1 MSMMWVALFLKENK
15 TVMAQ
20 AAKVSGRNLA
30 QFFGASPF
38 LAGPFVVGS
47 RHFKFLRFS
56 AQNVFVIQ
64 PYLELQFK
72 WWKSVPQQNDL
83 ASVIVTPDGQQG
95 SLIIINK
102 PVVWRRK
109 SNVKKLRFFIYV
121 FFFQESESKEI
132 TSRGQ
137 TKREDFFS
145 SQELEE
151 ETGGGGGAPTKRE
164 GAVEEA
170 KGAEE
175 EEDLFFDDDF
185 PVDEL
190 LDSFTSAAPSSWNF
204 PEQNL
209 FCDIKLNLDH
219 FVWTVFRSD

>member
-1 MSMMWVALFLKENK
+1 M
-15 TVMAQ
+15 
-20 AAKVSGRNLA
+20 
-30 QFFGASPF
+30 
-38 LAGPFVVGS
+38 
-47 RHFKFLRFS
+47 
-56 AQNVFVIQ
+56 
-64 PYLELQFK
+64 
-72 WWKSVPQQNDL
+72 
-83 ASVIVTPDGQQG
+83 
-95 SLIIINK
+95 
-102 PVVWRRK
+102 
-109 SNVKKLRFFIYV
+109 
-121 FFFQESESKEI
+121 

-137 TKREDFFS
+137 TKMEDFFS